1 MISSRPVRAAVPCL
15 VSILLTACGASY
27 QAVFDGDV
35 HFERC
40 YRLDAEPTRSRDERL
55 TCWNE
60 WTQRYT
66 HGQTADRVDY
76 ANGRART
83 LSAGDVKPVGP
94 SMVPPAPPPVASASA
109 SGVVTVASL
118 VDDPSLS
125 TRQLCFRD
133 CGDQFSRCASKCDR
147 TSCVKKCG
155 DIVKLCVGECL

>member
-1 MISSRPVRAAVPCL
+1 MRAVLSSLTL
-15 VSILLTACGASY
+15 VLLPACGASY

-40 YRLDAEPTRSRDERL
+40 YRYDAEPSRTRDERL
-55 TCWNE
+55 SCWSE
-60 WTQRYT
+60 WSQRYT
-66 HGQTADRVDY
+66 QGQTADRVDY
-76 ANGRART
+76 ASSRART
-83 LSAGDVKPVGP
+83 LSAGDTKPVGP
-94 SMVPPAPPPVASASA
+94 TMAPPPPPASASA
-109 SGVVTVASL
+109 STAPGVVTVAAL

-155 DIVKLCVGECL
+155 DVVKLCVGECL